1 MVRTSS
7 SSRGFVS
14 WSLSNVVSPALTRV
28 VLSVRPQ
35 ERKGENQGQGL
46 GANTFM
52 YTEWGT
58 TATLTFPYRFCPAV
72 LRHIWSFPTVCK
84 VRDMWY
90 NYWKNY
96 TLVVHPRFSTPLMY
110 TKEMAPKRE
119 GS

>member
-46 GANTFM
+46 G
-52 YTEWGT
+52 E
-58 TATLTFPYRFCPAV
+58 P
-72 LRHIWSFPTVCK
+72 
-84 VRDMWY
+84 
-90 NYWKNY
+90 
-96 TLVVHPRFSTPLMY
+96 TPLCTQSGALRLHY
-110 TKEMAPKRE
+110 YFPLPILSSCFATYLEFSHSLQGQRHVV
-119 GS
+119 